1 MSQQWKEM
9 RECRKD
15 VITRSFKRN
24 VLTNPNTVFDLNKL
38 FVENKLEIKDNGFV
52 QTDWDISQN

>member
-1 MSQQWKEM
+1 M